1 MSKRAKIKRANSQPW
16 KEGTGLHLGKHYF
29 SGTHFFVDE
38 GIRTALVKNHY
49 MDERDQD
56 KTVEKTILLMKG
68 IRTAL
73 VKILFN
79 DERDQDCT
87 GEKLFY

>member
-1 MSKRAKIKRANSQPW
+1 
-16 KEGTGLHLGKHYF
+16 
-29 SGTHFFVDE
+29 
-38 GIRTALVKNHY
+38 

-56 KTVEKTILLMKG
+56 KTVENTILLMKG